1 MEHTTWSARRMNHRV
16 DGKVLGDI
24 PQLCIVD
31 AKGPTCSRD
40 VCKNELMRTG
50 AKIIGVVNHNPIV
63 GRVSV

>member
-1 MEHTTWSARRMNHRV
+1 MNHRV
-16 DGKVLGDI
+16 DGKILGDI